1 MQGLVWNGVLYVLGL
16 LIYFWRSVISVGQD
30 NFKGFLMERLLTE
43 EGKFKAHALSKI
55 TNKNVV
61 DPRMITASLLASSFI
76 LTSVVSFEAQALGVG
91 AAQADSYIGEKLSLR
106 VPLFNVLDPNSL
118 SVSFRSQQF
127 DGVGQPKVNAILD
140 RSNSQLSIKLSSD
153 EIINEPYVSFKLEFV
168 DSNTEFSKEFTVL
181 MDLRSGAVGADQFLP
196 EASRSTNTQV
206 SANAQRVT
214 GSIMGPYDT
223 AITGQIPEKFGAVL
237 DGQSL
242 WRVAR
247 RINEAMGVS
256 RSQMMWGLYVANP
269 NAFSSRSVSSLKA
282 GAFLTIPSQATV
294 KSVSHSQAKQQ
305 LAALRLDRQSD
316 AIISPVVAAQA
327 DNANEFNLQQD
338 SAKDD
343 SQAETQNA
351 DDSQFQVTGIDS
363 TGQSLSGANEPQS
376 QQVIASLTETV
387 GNLSQQLVRKDQKI
401 EFLEQQVAE
410 LKSFI
415 DQEEGVAELPALA
428 ANVDSRPSLNTKD
441 SISTASEAQEVVVA
455 TTSSGGSQGDISSS
469 TVVASQ
475 ATSTPVWQWFLLGF
489 FALSILAYLV
499 RDRLIGLLQ
508 SLNLFGSN
516 EQVEFNSVAMQD
528 NEASY
533 IEPVRQP
540 KEPIIAANTQAN
552 NDLADKDYSI
562 MCAVEKSMADKDV
575 LDGISYLDLA
585 DDGSYEEN
593 DVLEFETEE
602 ISEDLEDLSFDE
614 RFERLLAEKD
624 FDFARELLD
633 FARYNEINDERYH
646 CERLRLFEKM
656 KDEDGFYE
664 YYYEIESKITQI
676 SQLVVQLAHH

>member
-1 MQGLVWNGVLYVLGL
+1 
-16 LIYFWRSVISVGQD
+16 
-30 NFKGFLMERLLTE
+30 MERMLTE
-43 EGKFKAHALSKI
+43 EGKFKARALSKI
-55 TNKNVV
+55 TNSNVV
-61 DPRMITASLLASSFI
+61 DSRMITASLLASSFI
-76 LTSVVSFEAQALGVG
+76 LTSVASFDAQALGVG
-91 AAQADSYIGEKLSLR
+91 AAQADSYIGEKLSVR

-118 SVSFRSQQF
+118 SVNFRSQQF
-127 DGVGQPKVNAILD
+127 DGAGQPKVNAILD

-153 EIINEPYVSFKLEFV
+153 EIINEPYVSFRLEFI
-168 DSNTEFSKEFTVL
+168 DNNTEFSKEFTVL
-181 MDLRSGAVGADQFLP
+181 MDLRSGAVGADRFAS
-196 EASRSTNTQV
+196 EASRSINTQV
-206 SANAQRVT
+206 TTNPQRVV
-214 GSIMGPYDT
+214 GSVMGPYDT
-223 AITGQIPEKFGAVL
+223 AVSGQIPEKFGAVL

-282 GAFLTIPSQATV
+282 GSFLTIPSQAIV

-305 LAALRLDRQSD
+305 LAALRLDQQSNNTV
-316 AIISPVVAAQA
+316 SPVVAAQA
-327 DNANEFNLQQD
+327 DVLNEFDLQQD
-338 SAKDD
+338 G
-343 SQAETQNA
+343 TQNDVQGA
-351 DDSQFQVTGIDS
+351 DESQFQVTGIDS
-363 TGQSLSGANEPQS
+363 SGQSLSGTAESQS

-415 DQEEGVAELPALA
+415 DQDKSA
-428 ANVDSRPSLNTKD
+428 ANVPASSNVDSGSDLGTDNLMPATSD
-441 SISTASEAQEVVVA
+441 VEQDVVV
-455 TTSSGGSQGDISSS
+455 TTSPGGSQGDISSS
-469 TVVASQ
+469 AVVASQ
-475 ATSTPVWQWFLLGF
+475 ATTTPVWQWFLLGF
-489 FALSILAYLV
+489 FALSVFAYLV

-516 EQVEFNSVAMQD
+516 EHVEFNSVAVQD
-528 NEASY
+528 SEASY
-533 IEPVRQP
+533 SEPVRQRRAP
-540 KEPIIAANTQAN
+540 SVAADARVK
-552 NDLADKDYSI
+552 NDPNDKDYSI
-562 MCAVEKSMADKDV
+562 MSAVEKSMADKDV

-664 YYYEIESKITQI
+664 YYYEIESKIPMFPQNLQTQI